1 MLCGNVCIVL
11 QLTPHVCPAQP
22 VHVKCFLR
30 TVYGLNAYE
39 GTKTTNSL
47 HLSERYSAEFKQ
59 TIEINEQPTWYS
71 FRNIWIF
78 RCMQS
83 HAEHSAVKWE
93 SFFSLIMQTEHFNN
107 EPSLWDPLLLQ
118 LVRVHASKHATH
130 VLNPGLCDSKIALSN
145 ITIRN

>member
-1 MLCGNVCIVL
+1 MLACGNVCIVL
-11 QLTPHVCPAQP
+11 QLTPHLCPAQP

-59 TIEINEQPTWYS
+59 MIEINEQPTWYS

-93 SFFSLIMQTEHFNN
+93 SFFSLIMRTEHFNN
-107 EPSLWDPLLLQ
+107 EPCSE
-118 LVRVHASKHATH
+118 T
-130 VLNPGLCDSKIALSN
+130 LCYYNSWRPRFK
-145 ITIRN
+145 TRNACFKSRPFRFENRTEQYRNS

>member
-1 MLCGNVCIVL
+1 MLACGNVCIVL

-78 RCMQS
+78 WCMQS

-93 SFFSLIMQTEHFNN
+93 SFFSLMMRTEHFNN
-107 EPSLWDPLLLQ
+107 EPSLWDPHCYYNSCTSALQ
-118 LVRVHASKHATH
+118 NTY

>member
-1 MLCGNVCIVL
+1 MWKCLYSVTINPAFVPRSTREML
-11 QLTPHVCPAQP
+11 
-22 VHVKCFLR
+22 LR

-83 HAEHSAVKWE
+83 HAKHSAVKWGG
-93 SFFSLIMQTEHFNN
+93 FFLIMQTSILIMNRCSETLTVITTRARPCFKTRN
-107 EPSLWDPLLLQ
+107 
-118 LVRVHASKHATH
+118 AC
-130 VLNPGLCDSKIALSN
+130 LNPGLCDSKIALSN
-145 ITIRN
+145 IAIRN

>member
-1 MLCGNVCIVL
+1 MLACGNVCIVL
-11 QLTPHVCPAQP
+11 QLTPHLCPAQP

-59 TIEINEQPTWYS
+59 TIEMNEHTWYS

-83 HAEHSAVKWE
+83 HAEHNAVKWE
-93 SFFSLIMQTEHFNN
+93 SFFSLITQTEHFNN
-107 EPSLWDPLLLQ
+107 EPSLWDPHCYYNSCAPTLQ
-118 LVRVHASKHATH
+118 NTQRMF
-130 VLNPGLCDSKIALSN
+130 
-145 ITIRN
+145 

>member
-1 MLCGNVCIVL
+1 MLACGNVCIVL
-11 QLTPHVCPAQP
+11 QLTPHLCTAQP
-22 VHVKCFLR
+22 VHVKCFLQ

-59 TIEINEQPTWYS
+59 TIEMNEQPTWNR
-71 FRNIWIF
+71 FCNIWIF

-93 SFFSLIMQTEHFNN
+93 SFFSLIMRTEHFNN

-118 LVRVHASKHATH
+118 LVRPRFKT
-130 VLNPGLCDSKIALSN
+130 
-145 ITIRN
+145 RNACFKSRPLRFENRTEQYRNS

>member
-1 MLCGNVCIVL
+1 MIWQGIIGHFVNSVMLACGNVCIVL

-22 VHVKCFLR
+22 LHVKCFLQ

-107 EPSLWDPLLLQ
+107 EPSLWDPHCYYNSCASALQ
-118 LVRVHASKHATH
+118 NTQRMF
-130 VLNPGLCDSKIALSN
+130 
-145 ITIRN
+145 